1 MSFSGR
7 YVGSHR
13 QASTFSAGR
22 VARVGAAAAGVAA
35 ISLAGLSGTA
45 DAAAAHNWDGVARC
59 ESSGNWAINT
69 GNGYYGGLQFSA
81 STWRAYG
88 GTAYAARAD
97 LATKAQQIAIAEK
110 TLASQGVGAW
120 PVCGKYL
127 TVVAAKPVSVPAPTP
142 VKTAP
147 APKPTGVIYVVRSG
161 DTLFK
166 IATAH
171 HISGGWRTLVRLN
184 PKITNPN
191 RIYVGEKIVL

>member
-13 QASTFSAGR
+13 QDSTVSTGR
-22 VARVGAAAAGVAA
+22 LARTGAAAVGAAAISFAA
-35 ISLAGLSGTA
+35 LNGTA
-45 DAAAAHNWDGVARC
+45 DAATAHNWDGVARC

-97 LATKAQQIAIAEK
+97 LATKGQQIAIAER

-120 PVCGKYL
+120 PVCGRYL
-127 TVVAAKPVSVPAPTP
+127 TVATTPVSVPAPVRRVP
-142 VKTAP
+142 AP
-147 APKPTGVIYVVRSG
+147 APAGHPVYVVRSG
-161 DTLFK
+161 DTLSG
-166 IATAH
+166 IAATH

-191 RIYVGEKIVL
+191 RIYVGERIVL

>member
-13 QASTFSAGR
+13 QASTVSTGR
-22 VARVGAAAAGVAA
+22 LARAGAAAVGTAA
-35 ISLAGLSGTA
+35 ISFAALNGTA
-45 DAAAAHNWDGVARC
+45 DAATAHNWDGVARC

-97 LATKAQQIAIAEK
+97 LASKGQQIAIAER

-120 PVCGKYL
+120 PVCGRYL
-127 TVVAAKPVSVPAPTP
+127 TVATTPVSVPAP
-142 VKTAP
+142 VRRAP
-147 APKPTGVIYVVRSG
+147 APAPSGHPVYVVRSG
-161 DTLFK
+161 DTLSG
-166 IATAH
+166 IAATH

-191 RIYVGEKIVL
+191 RIYVAERIVL